1 MLRPKLPYLGLLMRG
16 TDSLEKTVILGKIE
30 GRKRRELQRIRW
42 QDGITDSMYMRL
54 DKLWMLV
61 MDSKAW
67 HAAFYGVTKS
77 WIRLS
82 D

>member
-1 MLRPKLPYLGLLMRG
+1 MLRLKLPYLGLLMRG

-77 WIRLS
+77 QT
-82 D
+82 

>member
-1 MLRPKLPYLGLLMRG
+1 MLRLKLPYLGLLMRG

-30 GRKRRELQRIRW
+30 GRKRREFQRIRW
-42 QDGITDSMYMRL
+42 QDGITDSLYMRL

-77 WIRLS
+77 QT
-82 D
+82 